1 MLQQIGQSAILT
13 SDPEI
18 IEKADKLILPG
29 VGSFDTA
36 MQNLYHFNLIDI
48 LNYKVGTLKTPVFGI
63 CLGMQLFAD
72 NSEEGDQPGLG
83 WIKGEIL
90 KFRFQNVDHKLKIP
104 HMGWNT
110 VKINKETNLFDEMPL
125 EQRFYF
131 VHSYYLKCKNEE
143 DILCTT
149 RYGFDF
155 VSVVKRDNIIGV
167 QFHPEKSHKFGKKIF
182 ENFVKHY

>member
-1 MLQQIGQSAILT
+1 
-13 SDPEI
+13 
-18 IEKADKLILPG
+18 
-29 VGSFDTA
+29 
-36 MQNLYHFNLIDI
+36 
-48 LNYKVGTLKTPVFGI
+48 
-63 CLGMQLFAD
+63 
-72 NSEEGDQPGLG
+72 
-83 WIKGEIL
+83 
-90 KFRFQNVDHKLKIP
+90 
-104 HMGWNT
+104 MGWNT

-155 VSVVKRDNIIGV
+155 ASVVKRDNIIGV